1 MVRKP
6 LFFAKVISLAVIF
19 GLSTAAAFAQ
29 TSKPANE
36 LEAKI
41 DSIFSN
47 LQAPNSPG
55 AAVTVIE
62 NGKVIASRN
71 YGFASIEHQVPFTH
85 KTVVRLPYSESREF
99 MMIAAVL
106 MEKDGKLRL
115 NDKVRKYFPE
125 LPAWSDQV
133 TVLDLMNHRSGFVD
147 EWATV
152 LLTQN
157 SMANRFDRSQ
167 FLSLLYTQPKP
178 EIEPGKGYMYSNS
191 DMGLLKFILEIA
203 AGEPLRDWM
212 KKRMF
217 RPLDMAATRMNDDVL
232 EVVPDMARKYSFGR
246 EVKFARPEKISP
258 GGNYFIA
265 TSADDLANWVAAH
278 TDASSE
284 IAWATKQLLEKVRLM
299 PGKKNHYIFGRS
311 VETIGGNEVVIHQ
324 GVNGFTYLIR
334 VPRSGLALI
343 ATTND
348 HNGVTPELMR
358 LVKHVLKT
366 ADAEFVKP
374 QFLTKAVPISEEE
387 LKKFEGLYVW
397 QDVEAWQSS
406 RPVRRTTTIYVASGV
421 LRLRFLG
428 EDVPLVYVGG
438 GKFYFTDGY
447 GVQVEFSTTADGR
460 DQVVLQFDDGYPA
473 IRKIRESSK
482 PWSPTQEQL
491 VLFSGRY
498 HSKHLDY
505 YWTILRGENGT
516 LVLKRPTVADTILE
530 PDGENTFRFIM
541 EDGHTPGQGFNS
553 WVKFHLDRKGNPTH
567 LTVGFPRLMDHRFD
581 RVVQ

>member
-29 TSKPANE
+29 TGKPANE

-106 MEKDGKLRL
+106 MEKDGKLSL

-157 SMANRFDRSQ
+157 SMANWFDRSQ
-167 FLSLLYTQPKP
+167 FLNLLYTQPKP
-178 EIEPGKGYMYSNS
+178 EIEPTKGYMYSNS
-191 DMGLLKFILEIA
+191 DMGLLKFILEKA
-203 AGEPLRDWM
+203 AVEPLRDWM

-217 RPLDMAATRMNDDVL
+217 APLKMSATRMHDDVL
-232 EVVPDMARKYSFGR
+232 EIVPNMASRYTAGR
-246 EVKFARPEKISP
+246 EVKFARPDKISP

-265 TSADDLANWVAAH
+265 TSADDLANWAAAH
-278 TDASSE
+278 ADANSE

-311 VETIGGNEVVIHQ
+311 VETIGGNDAVVHQ
-324 GVNGFTYLIR
+324 GVNGYTYMMR
-334 VPRSGLALI
+334 VPQKGITVIGTNNEWGGLTENL
-343 ATTND
+343 T
-348 HNGVTPELMR
+348 R
-358 LVKHVLKT
+358 LVKHLLKVPEP
-366 ADAEFVKP
+366 EFVKP
-374 QFLTKAVPISEEE
+374 QFLTKAVPITEAE
-387 LKKFEGLYVW
+387 LKKYEGLYLW
-397 QDVEAWQSS
+397 QELEAWQSS
-406 RPVRRTTTIYVASGV
+406 RPVRRTTTVYVADGV
-421 LRLRFLG
+421 LRFKFLSF
-428 EDVPLVYVGG
+428 ETPLTYVGG
-438 GKFYFTDGY
+438 NKFFFSDGY
-447 GVQVEFSTTADGR
+447 GAQVEFSKTQDGR
-460 DQVVLQFDDGYPA
+460 DQIVMEFDDGYPA
-473 IRKIRESSK
+473 IRKIKESAK
-482 PWSPTQEQL
+482 PWSPGREQL
-491 VLFSGRY
+491 ARLAGRY

-505 YWTILRGENGT
+505 YWTIVPGEGEK
-516 LVLKRPTVADTILE
+516 LILKRPTVADTELV
-530 PDGENTFRFIM
+530 PDGENTFRM
-541 EDGHTPGQGFNS
+541 LVQDGHGPGGFNA
-553 WVKFHLDRKGNPTH
+553 WVTFHVDANGNPTH
-567 LTVGFPRLMDHRFD
+567 LTAGFPRLMDHRFD
-581 RVVQ
+581 RVAQ